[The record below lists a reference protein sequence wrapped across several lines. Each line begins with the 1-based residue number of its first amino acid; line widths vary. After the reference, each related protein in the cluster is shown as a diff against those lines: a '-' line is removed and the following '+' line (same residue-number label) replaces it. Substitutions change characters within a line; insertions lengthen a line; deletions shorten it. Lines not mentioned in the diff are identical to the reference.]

1 MFEMTDITFVVHARQ
16 NHLTLL

>member
-16 NHLTLL
+16 NYLTLL